1 MTGQISPAPRVSV
14 AIAAYNHA
22 PFVRECIESVQ
33 AQTFTDWEIVVTDD
47 GSSDGT
53 AEILRELAATDP
65 RVRVQSFAA
74 NQGACVAINDAIT
87 RARGEFIAILN
98 SDDRFLP
105 DKLAQQVDF
114 LDRNPE
120 QAAVFTRPRLIDER
134 GRPFA
139 DTEHK
144 DYRIFEVANRSR
156 RAWLDHFFH
165 AGNCLC
171 HPSVLIRRA
180 CYGELGAYDPRLAQ
194 LPDLDMWV
202 RVCSRHEIH
211 ILDERLV
218 DFRIRDGERNA
229 SAARPEVLARE
240 PWERLQILRHYLT
253 PDLAAMVTPR
263 MHADQPATERP
274 PLVRL
279 AWTALAIGTPAHR
292 ALALEILHQALDP
305 NAPAADGLPSV
316 PEYLRLT
323 GQADV
328 FWQSSLALCHRLQT
342 EFERLRQEAAE
353 QAGELA
359 GARTEAQAL
368 QTEIEALRQRLET
381 HRTALAS
388 TEARLQTLQSSR
400 SWRLTAPLRQLTAR
414 WGAFRDSVQRSTK
427 PR

>member
-65 RVRVQSFAA
+65 RVRFQGFAA
-74 NQGACVAINDAIT
+74 NQGACVAINDAIS

-105 DKLAQQVDF
+105 DKLARQVDF
-114 LDRNPE
+114 LDHNPE

-134 GRPFA
+134 GQPFA

-202 RVCSRHEIH
+202 RVCSRYEIH

-263 MHADQPATERP
+263 MSADQPATEMP

-279 AWTALAIGTPAHR
+279 AWSALAIGTPAHR
-292 ALALEILHQALDP
+292 ALALEILHQALDSD
-305 NAPAADGLPSV
+305 APATAGLPSV

-323 GQADV
+323 GQTDV

-342 EFERLRQEAAE
+342 EFERLRQEAMT

-359 GARTEAQAL
+359 GACAEVQ
-368 QTEIEALRQRLET
+368 ELRQRLET
-381 HRTALAS
+381 HQTALTS
-388 TEARLQTLQSSR
+388 TEAQLQALQASR
-400 SWRLTAPLRQLTAR
+400 SWRLTAPLRQFTAR
-414 WGAFRDSVQRSTK
+414 WGAVRDSAQRSTK